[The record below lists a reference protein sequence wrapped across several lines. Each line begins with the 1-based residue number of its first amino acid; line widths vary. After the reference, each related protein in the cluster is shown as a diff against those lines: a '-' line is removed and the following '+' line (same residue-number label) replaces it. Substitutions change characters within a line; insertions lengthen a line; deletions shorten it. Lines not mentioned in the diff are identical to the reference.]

1 MVWVASGTD
10 QLFETFDRSRSAGQ
24 NIDDAQALT
33 KNFVQTWLQKA
44 ILYRKRIDEH
54 HRKVYAEYA
63 LLAGI
68 IAESIHNTLNLDDL
82 AHRDDLTH
90 LYLMELVLSIKVIH
104 KSMY

>member
-1 MVWVASGTD
+1 M
-10 QLFETFDRSRSAGQ
+10 
-24 NIDDAQALT
+24 NIT
-33 KNFVQTWLQKA
+33 
-44 ILYRKRIDEH
+44 E
-54 HRKVYAEYA
+54 KVYAEYA

-68 IAESIHNTLNLDDL
+68 IAESIHKTLNLDDL

>member
-33 KNFVQTWLQKA
+33 KNFVQTWLRKA

-54 HRKVYAEYA
+54 HRKVYTEYA

-68 IAESIHNTLNLDDL
+68 IAESIHKTLNLDDL